1 MSFKYSYET
10 FSADAGDFNKKFT
23 KYLNR
28 KGSEHWRVKHCS
40 YCHGS
45 KDKKMFASC
54 MFERES

>member
-10 FSADAGDFNKKFT
+10 FSANDDDFNKKFT

-28 KGSEHWRVKHCS
+28 KSSNRWRVKHCS

-45 KDKKMFASC
+45 KDNKMYASC
-54 MFERES
+54 MFERRS